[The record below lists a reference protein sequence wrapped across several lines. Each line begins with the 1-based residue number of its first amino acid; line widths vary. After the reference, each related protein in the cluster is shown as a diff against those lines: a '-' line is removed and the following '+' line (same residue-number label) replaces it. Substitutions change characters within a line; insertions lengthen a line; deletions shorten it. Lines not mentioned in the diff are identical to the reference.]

1 MIGIIAE
8 YNPFHNG
15 HAYHMAA
22 SREHVGDAEAP
33 VICVMSGSVTQRG
46 EPAIMSKWARAEA
59 AVRSGANL
67 VVELPA
73 PYACAPAE
81 VFARAAVH
89 LLALTGQA
97 EYLAFGSEC
106 GRLEPLERVCD
117 VMEHPGFDAGCRAAL
132 ETGVSYPSAVA
143 AAVKNL
149 ALAEDETADA
159 SVLDGPNNMLAL
171 CYLKALRAMGAP
183 MTPATVARRGAAHDA
198 RAPRVSQGFASASE
212 LRGRMAHREPLDGLV
227 PDAAHEIIRRELKA
241 GRAPV
246 SLHGYGRMTVSALRR
261 VGEDDWL
268 SQAGDS
274 EGLGSRLYKAA
285 RGARSLHE
293 LLEAAKTKRY
303 TLARLRRITLRAYL
317 GVPPGMQ
324 DAPPPYLRVL
334 AFDATGAKLLRAMRS
349 TARVPVIVKPASYKA
364 LDASAREFFELECAV
379 TDILAFHRPSLQDC
393 AAGAELRTGPVV
405 VEQPPPTV
413 RC

>member
-8 YNPFHNG
+8 YNPPHNG

-22 SREHVGDAEAP
+22 SREHVGDARAP
-33 VICVMSGSVTQRG
+33 VLCVMSGSVTQRG
-46 EPAIMSKWARAEA
+46 EPAVLSKWARAEA

-67 VVELPA
+67 IIELPA

-89 LLALTGQA
+89 LLALTGQT

-106 GRLEPLERVCD
+106 GRLEPLERVCEI
-117 VMEHPGFDAGCRAAL
+117 MEHPGFDAERRAAL
-132 ETGVSYPSAVA
+132 ETGVSYPSAMA
-143 AAVKNL
+143 AAVKRL
-149 ALAEDETADA
+149 ALVEQMTADA

-171 CYLKALRAMGAP
+171 CYLKALRALGAP
-183 MTPATVARRGAAHDA
+183 MTPVTVARRGAAHDA
-198 RAPRVSQGFASASE
+198 QGVSQGFASASE
-212 LRGRMAHREPLDGLV
+212 LRGRIARREPLDGLV
-227 PDAAHEIIRRELKA
+227 PDAARDVIRRELEA

-246 SLHGYGRMTVSALRR
+246 SLHDYGRLTIAALRR
-261 VGEDDWL
+261 LDENDWIA
-268 SQAGDS
+268 QAGDS

-285 RGARSLHE
+285 RGAKSLNE
-293 LLEAAKTKRY
+293 LLETAKTKRY
-303 TLARLRRITLRAYL
+303 TLARLRRVALRAYL

-334 AFDATGAKLLRAMRS
+334 AFDAEGAKLLRAMRA
-349 TARVPVIVKPASYKA
+349 TARVPVIIKPAAYKT
-364 LDASAREFFELECAV
+364 LDASARTFFELECAV
-379 TDILAFHRPSLQDC
+379 TDILAFHRPSLQNC

-405 VEQPPPTV
+405 VE
-413 RC
+413 